1 VSDRISEHPTEPKSR
16 AEKKKSS
23 KNSSSSN
30 SNNQY
35 KLAKKNSVPKP
46 EQAFYDY
53 VGRSFTDT
61 DDMMHFQIARIVTPI
76 KPSATKNRQVL
87 FYQYFDTS
95 KFTAAPIDENDYEHT
110 PCSEMIRY
118 NRKLK
123 QFITPAKYM
132 SWDSTNSVHST
143 ATKERIS
150 LGTRYIQEGLSLSD
164 FEPDSMSLHST
175 FHSSPTDQ
183 RLNVTADGK
192 KLTMKAALRSPEKH
206 LWKIEQGI
214 EISRLM
220 GTKTITPILQRDMP
234 KGRKATYYNPQPKEK
249 LDADKNIIR
258 RVRGTLGGDR
268 LDYPGETSSPVA
280 DIAAVK
286 MLLHSVVSDRR
297 NHGTDTRFA
306 TLDLTDFYL
315 GSSLDRP
322 EYVRIP
328 IKDVPEETIEREG
341 LRRFINGDFI
351 LFQVDGSMYG
361 HPVSGRIANRDLVA
375 HLKEHS
381 YNQDP
386 NVPCLFEHA
395 TNKTVFTLIVDD
407 FGVKYTGI
415 ENFNELV
422 RILNMRWPVK
432 TDITG
437 KKFLGMRIDWH
448 YDAVLPHFYPD
459 MPTTIPD
466 ALARFY
472 PNGTCKGASTPSTYV
487 PPFKR
492 GPPDLGATVDNSKP
506 VSLEVKKFIQQV
518 VGVFLF
524 YARTIDITMLP
535 ATRAISEHQ
544 SSPTEKTLA
553 DAHQL

>member
-1 VSDRISEHPTEPKSR
+1 M
-16 AEKKKSS
+16 A
-23 KNSSSSN
+23 
-30 SNNQY
+30 
-35 KLAKKNSVPKP
+35 
-46 EQAFYDY
+46 
-53 VGRSFTDT
+53 
-61 DDMMHFQIARIVTPI
+61 AR
-76 KPSATKNRQVL
+76 
-87 FYQYFDTS
+87 
-95 KFTAAPIDENDYEHT
+95 
-110 PCSEMIRY
+110 
-118 NRKLK
+118 
-123 QFITPAKYM
+123 
-132 SWDSTNSVHST
+132 W
-143 ATKERIS
+143 
-150 LGTRYIQEGLSLSD
+150 
-164 FEPDSMSLHST
+164 
-175 FHSSPTDQ
+175 TDQ
-183 RLNVTADGK
+183 NT
-192 KLTMKAALRSPEKH
+192 S
-206 LWKIEQGI
+206 
-214 EISRLM
+214 
-220 GTKTITPILQRDMP
+220 
-234 KGRKATYYNPQPKEK
+234 TY
-249 LDADKNIIR
+249 
-258 RVRGTLGGDR
+258 
-268 LDYPGETSSPVA
+268 
-280 DIAAVK
+280 
-286 MLLHSVVSDRR
+286 
-297 NHGTDTRFA
+297 
-306 TLDLTDFYL
+306 
-315 GSSLDRP
+315 
-322 EYVRIP
+322 IP

-448 YDAVLPHFYPD
+448 YDAVLPHFYLD

-524 YARTIDITMLP
+524 YARMIDITMLP